1 MSIACLEQTTEHKT
15 QPKINTSLH
24 SYPVPPSR
32 TAQALPL
39 VCGHNFIM
47 RSYSQQMVVEFVQ
60 PYTFEEYNDEDYQD
74 NLDYLA
80 ATTKALPK
88 KMRARQPSGAAASEK

>member
-1 MSIACLEQTTEHKT
+1 
-15 QPKINTSLH
+15 
-24 SYPVPPSR
+24 
-32 TAQALPL
+32 
-39 VCGHNFIM
+39 
-47 RSYSQQMVVEFVQ
+47 MVVEFVQ

-88 KMRARQPSGAAASEK
+88 K